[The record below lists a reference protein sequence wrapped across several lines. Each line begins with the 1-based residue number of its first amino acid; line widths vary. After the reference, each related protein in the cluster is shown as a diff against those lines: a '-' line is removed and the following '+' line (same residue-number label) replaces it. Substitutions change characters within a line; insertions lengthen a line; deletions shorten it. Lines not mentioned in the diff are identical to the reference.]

1 MLKTEFEF
9 YEILASMMLFPYL
22 SRFRNYTEK
31 RQITGR
37 KYSRHFT
44 NKTSS
49 ERDIYK
55 RTKSERKTLFFRILL
70 FIDLNIIVYDLTE
83 DTQSL
88 VKPYTHFI
96 FIGSTSRA

>member
-9 YEILASMMLFPYL
+9 YEMLASKMIPYL

-44 NKTSS
+44 NKASS
-49 ERDIYK
+49 ERDI
-55 RTKSERKTLFFRILL
+55 
-70 FIDLNIIVYDLTE
+70 
-83 DTQSL
+83 
-88 VKPYTHFI
+88 
-96 FIGSTSRA
+96 

>member
-9 YEILASMMLFPYL
+9 YEILASKMLFPYL

-44 NKTSS
+44 NKASS
-49 ERDIYK
+49 ERYIREQNLK
-55 RTKSERKTLFFRILL
+55 EKHSSSAFFFL
-70 FIDLNIIVYDLTE
+70 
-83 DTQSL
+83 
-88 VKPYTHFI
+88 
-96 FIGSTSRA
+96 

>member
-9 YEILASMMLFPYL
+9 YEILYTCISSKMLFPYL

-31 RQITGR
+31 RKITGR

-49 ERDIYK
+49 ERDI
-55 RTKSERKTLFFRILL
+55 RCQTS
-70 FIDLNIIVYDLTE
+70 NSSN
-83 DTQSL
+83 QS
-88 VKPYTHFI
+88 
-96 FIGSTSRA
+96 

>member
-9 YEILASMMLFPYL
+9 YEILTSKMLFPYL

-37 KYSRHFT
+37 KYYRHFT

-49 ERDIYK
+49 ERDIEIEIEIEISLL
-55 RTKSERKTLFFRILL
+55 TKSGPQEQIWGNRNQL
-70 FIDLNIIVYDLTE
+70 
-83 DTQSL
+83 
-88 VKPYTHFI
+88 
-96 FIGSTSRA
+96 

>member
-1 MLKTEFEF
+1 
-9 YEILASMMLFPYL
+9 MLFPYL

-44 NKTSS
+44 NKQVRS
-49 ERDIYK
+49 EIYK
-55 RTKSERKTLFFRILL
+55 RTKSEKKPLFFRILL
-70 FIDLNIIVYDLTE
+70 FIDLNIIVCDLTE

-88 VKPYTHFI
+88 VKLHVTQVKLI
-96 FIGSTSRA
+96 TGTCR